1 MEKNFSLSFLNSG
14 TIKLK
19 GLVHD
24 YVGFIENFQLKCN
37 EQWQKFTH
45 VFKIYEDIKDD
56 GWRGEYWGKMMRGA
70 CLVYYY
76 SQDQELYAVLEKT
89 VIDLLSKQDEL
100 GRISSYNL
108 EREFNGWDMWSRKY
122 VITGLL
128 HFVDICKEDGLKAEI
143 INVLRKHIDYIIEKI
158 GDKEGQRKI
167 ELTSTS
173 WGGVNSCTILEP
185 VLDFYKRTQ
194 EKKYLDFAEYII
206 HTGGSSLGDLIKSAY
221 ENKLMPCEY
230 PVQKAYEVMSFFEGL
245 LAYYELTGDEYYLKA
260 VNNFVEAV
268 QKTEITVIG
277 CAGMLGEC
285 FNNAVAKQTE
295 IVEHPTQET
304 CVTVTWMRLL
314 TRLLKLT
321 GWLEYANR
329 IEIAGLNAFF
339 GSINVNE
346 CVCNAK
352 LNDIMVEGL
361 PFDSYSPLNNSS
373 RNKGVGGFKDLQ
385 EGGYYGC
392 CACIGSAGVA
402 IIPLTT
408 VMKSND
414 GYLINYYHELEV
426 DDGDFAFSISGNYLN
441 DKQVVLTVEKSS
453 CEPKEITFKVPSW
466 CDGFEIKTKQQDI
479 ICDNTTTSRSIKKIW
494 KKGEQVIIKFA
505 FDITLSEM
513 DGFKIFRYGPLV
525 LARDDEKDLGITDV
539 SKVGFDLNME
549 NLIIEKATCEKGE
562 MARFLVKDKNGKGS
576 FILSDYASCGKHW
589 DKDNQISVWLCK

>member
-1 MEKNFSLSFLNSG
+1 MLKRHGLSFLKSG
-14 TIKLK
+14 TIKLN
-19 GLVHD
+19 GIVDD
-24 YVGFIENFQLKCN
+24 YVKFVEEFQLKDIN
-37 EQWQKFTH
+37 LWGKFTH
-45 VFKIYEDIKDD
+45 VFEAHEDIKDD

-76 SQDQELYAVLEKT
+76 SQDEELYSILKKT

-100 GRISSYNL
+100 GRISSYDM

-128 HFVDICKEDGLKAEI
+128 HFVDICKSDILKNNI
-143 INVLRKHIDYIIEKI
+143 IDALCKHLDYILDKV

-185 VLDFYKRTQ
+185 VLDLYNRTQ
-194 EKKYLDFAEYII
+194 IKKYLDFAEYII
-206 HTGGSSLGDLIKSAY
+206 KTGGSSLGDLVKSAF
-221 ENKLMPCEY
+221 ENKIIPCEY

-245 LAYYELTGDEYYLKA
+245 LAYYELTGDEYYLIA

-285 FNNAVAKQTE
+285 FNNAVTKQTE

-314 TRLLKLT
+314 TRLYKIT
-321 GWLEYANR
+321 GRVEYANR
-329 IEIAGLNAFF
+329 IELSGLNAFF
-339 GSINVNE
+339 GSINVNK
-346 CVCNAK
+346 CICNSK
-352 LNDIMVEGL
+352 SNNIMVDSI
-361 PFDSYSPLNNSS
+361 PFDSYSPLNSSS
-373 RNKGVGGFKDLQ
+373 RNQGIGGFKDLQ
-385 EGGYYGC
+385 EGGHYGC

-414 GYLINYYHELEV
+414 GYLINYYYELDV
-426 DDGDFAFSISGNYLN
+426 DDEDFAFSISGDYLK
-441 DKQVVLTVEKSS
+441 DKQVVLTVRKST
-453 CEPKEITFKVPSW
+453 CEEKEITFRVPSW
-466 CDGFEIKTKQQDI
+466 CNGLEIKTKNQNI
-479 ICDNTTTSRSIKKIW
+479 ICENQSISKSIKKVW
-494 KKGEQVIIKFA
+494 EKGEQVIIKFE

-513 DGFKIFRYGPLV
+513 NGFKIFKYGPLV
-525 LARDDEKDLGITDV
+525 LARDNQKEVAITDV
-539 SKVGFDLNME
+539 GKVGFDLNME
-549 NLIIEKATCEKGE
+549 NLLIDRLPCKDGE
-562 MARFLVKDKNGKGS
+562 MARFEVKDKKGDGS
-576 FILSDYASCGKHW
+576 FILTDYASCGKQW
-589 DKDNQISVWLCK
+589 DNENQISVWLKK